1 MSILVTGGSGMLGRA
16 LEEILPE
23 ATYLSS
29 RDTDLTNPNEALKI
43 FEEIRPSQVIH
54 LAASVGGVKAN
65 RDHNVEFFTHNLKID
80 ANVLRAAVTH
90 ETPRLLA
97 LLSGCAYAFYEDR
110 VTFEEDLHEGL
121 PFEGNLGYGY
131 AKRVLDVHCQLI
143 RRQYQWDYET
153 VTPVTMFGP
162 HDNFDLEEGHVI
174 GALIHKCLIAK
185 ETSGTFNIWGDGSAV
200 RQFVYAGDVAR
211 LLVDMVGRQ
220 KSGNVII
227 APDEGIRIRDL
238 AEKIAELIHF
248 DGPIEYDD
256 SRPVGLQKKVMQSKR
271 FSETFPA
278 FRFTPIDE
286 SLALTLQWF
295 RESWTHTPTGTTES

>member
-1 MSILVTGGSGMLGRA
+1 MQ
-16 LEEILPE
+16 EILPE
-23 ATYLSS
+23 ATYLSR
-29 RDTDLTNPNEALKI
+29 RDADLTNPDEALKT

-65 RDHNVEFFTHNLKID
+65 RDHNVEFFTNNLRID
-80 ANVLRAAVTH
+80 ANVLQAAVTS

-97 LLSGCAYAFYEDR
+97 LLSGCAYAFHEDR
-110 VTFEEDLHEGL
+110 ATFEEDLHEGL

-131 AKRVLDVHCQLI
+131 AKRVLDIHCRLI
-143 RRQYQWDYET
+143 SKQYQWDYET

-185 ETSGTFNIWGDGSAV
+185 ETSGAFNIWGDGSAV

-211 LLVDMVGRQ
+211 LLVDMVGSRE
-220 KSGNVII
+220 SGNVIV
-227 APDEGIRIRDL
+227 APDEGISIQRL
-238 AEKIAELIHF
+238 AEKIAKLIHF
-248 DGPIEYDD
+248 DGPIQCDD
-256 SRPVGLQKKVMQSKR
+256 SRPVGLQRKVMQSKR
-271 FSETFPA
+271 FSESFPA

-286 SLALTLQWF
+286 SLALTIKWF
-295 RESWTHTPTGTTES
+295 RESWTRTPTGTTES